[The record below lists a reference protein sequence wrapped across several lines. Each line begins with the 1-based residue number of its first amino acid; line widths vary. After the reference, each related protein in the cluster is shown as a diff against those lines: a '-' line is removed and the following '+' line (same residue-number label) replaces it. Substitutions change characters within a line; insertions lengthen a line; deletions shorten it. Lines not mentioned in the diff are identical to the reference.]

1 MLQTWAAFRVAAAI
15 TSKRIIPASF
25 INFSS
30 MGFLFSMDEC
40 KEALSLDACVTFHKV
55 DRPQLLGGSDKD
67 LTKEHRIGKEGV
79 VIRKIQNEIW

>member
-1 MLQTWAAFRVAAAI
+1 MLQSWVTFRVVPAI
-15 TSKRIIPASF
+15 TSKRIIPVSF

-30 MGFLFSMDEC
+30 MGFLFSTDES
-40 KEALSLDACVTFHKV
+40 KYALSLDACVNFHKV

-67 LTKEHRIGKEGV
+67 LTEEHRIGKEGV